1 MALLIEPLSKAQS
14 SGAYQWEGYG
24 TRVSYE
30 FPVFRIYEGDEEALK
45 ASENPFDWA
54 HLAGL
59 RAWKSRGCEARKLDY
74 LKEMLE
80 LLDERGWS
88 HADKAQL
95 LVFMEGVIHLTED
108 ESSREYEEWEEELE
122 RAREAGRMYVSIME
136 RKGIEKGRAEG
147 IQLGEARGI
156 QLGRA
161 EGEAKGR
168 VEGEIKGRTET
179 ARNLLRMGMEPA
191 KVAEATS
198 LTLEEVDAL

>member
-1 MALLIEPLSKAQS
+1 
-14 SGAYQWEGYG
+14 
-24 TRVSYE
+24 
-30 FPVFRIYEGDEEALK
+30 
-45 ASENPFDWA
+45 
-54 HLAGL
+54 
-59 RAWKSRGCEARKLDY
+59 
-74 LKEMLE
+74 
-80 LLDERGWS
+80 
-88 HADKAQL
+88 
-95 LVFMEGVIHLTED
+95 
-108 ESSREYEEWEEELE
+108 
-122 RAREAGRMYVSIME
+122 MYVSIME